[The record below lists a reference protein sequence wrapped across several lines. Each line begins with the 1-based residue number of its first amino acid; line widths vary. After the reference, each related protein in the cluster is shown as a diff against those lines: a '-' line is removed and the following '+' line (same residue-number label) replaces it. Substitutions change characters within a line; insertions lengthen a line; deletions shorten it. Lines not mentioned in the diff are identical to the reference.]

1 MLLEVILC
9 TEKGHRLEQTR
20 SPLARCDAIGH
31 QANQD
36 FLSHVAPS
44 SARNV
49 GTTCEPS
56 YMSVQHVP
64 RGLGVAGFAGGTNI
78 ACAGGRNV
86 AQKVVVDLKALL
98 HRSARGRFDINRVSS
113 SLWPFSVHKITS
125 NNTLR
130 LINKAIKFSE
140 Q

>member
-86 AQKVVVDLKALL
+86 NVAQKVLVIRVIGWLDSLL
-98 HRSARGRFDINRVSS
+98 HRSARPPIE
-113 SLWPFSVHKITS
+113 SLDLTTACHPCGTR
-125 NNTLR
+125 TLTR
-130 LINKAIKFSE
+130 QMTLKLR
-140 Q
+140 